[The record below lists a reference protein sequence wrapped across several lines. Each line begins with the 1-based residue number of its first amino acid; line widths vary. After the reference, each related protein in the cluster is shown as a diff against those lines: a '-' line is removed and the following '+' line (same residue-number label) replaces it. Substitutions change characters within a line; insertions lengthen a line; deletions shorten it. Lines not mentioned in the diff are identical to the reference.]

1 MTTAREKM
9 QELHTR
15 ILQRKA
21 EASAIGAV
29 YRFILEGDGG
39 GTWVVNL
46 KDDVGV
52 KEGDGAAP
60 CTIRMTGQDAVD
72 LFEGRA
78 NGQALFFGQRLK
90 VEGDL
95 ALALKLQALT
105 DILK

>member
-9 QELHTR
+9 QELH
-15 ILQRKA
+15 QRLLERPAQAKA
-21 EASAIGAV
+21 VGAV
-29 YRFILEGDGG
+29 YRFILDGDGG
-39 GTWVVNL
+39 GTFVVNL

-60 CTIRMTGQDAVD
+60 CTIRMSGQDAID

-78 NGQALFFGQRLK
+78 NGQALFFAQRLK
-90 VEGDL
+90 VEGDI